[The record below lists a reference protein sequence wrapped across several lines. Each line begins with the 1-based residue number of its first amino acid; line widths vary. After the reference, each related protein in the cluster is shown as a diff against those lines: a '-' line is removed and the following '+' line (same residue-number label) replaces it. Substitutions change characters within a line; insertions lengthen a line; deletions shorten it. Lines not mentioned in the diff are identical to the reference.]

1 MERVTKQAPP
11 LPADQPARLPAL
23 AEMPDR
29 SVTKVT
35 LFGGAVIVFAILLVG
50 WLVYAVTQREA
61 VDKLKTKDLLHL
73 ADSIAA
79 KVDGQIRKAKETS
92 LLMAED
98 PNVIN
103 WVAGGE
109 RDEALG
115 AVVGRKLTLL
125 TSEHG
130 YDNSFLVSAVSNRYW
145 GEGGTVLRTMSRSD
159 PEDAW
164 FYANVDNRKPIEIV
178 LDYAIARGDTF
189 VFVNALIGG
198 AERALG
204 ETGVGLS
211 LKQSAEQFQQFKYGD
226 KSHLWLVDREG
237 TIYLSDRY
245 EQAGTKLNTILP
257 GTVSDELFA
266 GFANTQVVTYRTA
279 QTGTIDLISRPI
291 ESADLDIVFAIPR
304 SESVPFLHK
313 IRTNT
318 LLAVLASLLLIVAFY
333 FYVSRK
339 LADPYKRALRHNEE
353 LELKV
358 AERTR
363 ELSLKHEQLTDGI
376 AYAKRI
382 QDSVLHSEDVLRE
395 AFPVY
400 FAIRQPRDLVGG
412 DFYWAKRVP
421 GGTLA
426 AVADCTG
433 HGVPGAFMTL
443 LAQSLLNRIAEHE
456 CQDDPARLLALLNR
470 HLKRTLRQEARQGDT
485 DDGLDIGL
493 LFIGDSHVLYA
504 GARCPLL
511 VVRGGEA
518 EWIEGDRKSV
528 GYRRTPLEYEFAN
541 VQLELTDDLSLF
553 LSTDGWYDQNGGAND
568 YSFGRTRFAAIVAG
582 QAASGL
588 ENCRTELLQ
597 QLREHAGSKEQ
608 RDDITVLALQPKRKQ
623 VQVGEATR

>member
-1 MERVTKQAPP
+1 MEKVTNQAPP
-11 LPADQPARLPAL
+11 LPAGQPPKPPAL

-35 LFGGAVIVFAILLVG
+35 LFGGAVIVFAVLLVG
-50 WLVYAVTQREA
+50 WLVYSVTQREA

-98 PNVIN
+98 PNVID

-109 RDEALG
+109 RDDALG
-115 AVVGRKLTLL
+115 AVVKRKLAQL

-145 GEGGTVLRTMSRSD
+145 GESGSVLRTMSRNV
-159 PEDAW
+159 PQDAW
-164 FYANVDNRKPIEIV
+164 FYANIDNRKPIEVV
-178 LDYAIARGDTF
+178 LDYAMARGDTF

-211 LKQSAEQFQQFKYGD
+211 LKQSAAQFQQFKYGD
-226 KSHLWLVDREG
+226 KSHLWLVDRAG
-237 TIYLSDRY
+237 TVYLSDRY
-245 EQAGTKLNTILP
+245 DQAGMKLGAILP
-257 GTVSDELFA
+257 GDVTDKLFA
-266 GFANTQVVTYRTA
+266 GFADTQVVTYNA
-279 QTGTIDLISRPI
+279 ASLGTVDLISRPI
-291 ESADLDIVFAIPR
+291 ESAELDIVFAIPR
-304 SESVPFLHK
+304 SESVPFLQT

-318 LLAVLASLLLIVAFY
+318 LLAILVSLLLIVAFY

-358 AERTR
+358 AQRTR
-363 ELSLKHEQLTDGI
+363 ELSLKHEQMTDGI

-382 QDSVLHSEDVLRE
+382 QDSVLHSDDVLRE
-395 AFPVY
+395 AFPAF
-400 FAIRQPRDLVGG
+400 FAIRKPRDLVGG
-412 DFYWAKRVP
+412 DFCWAKQVP
-421 GGTLA
+421 GGTLV

-443 LAQSLLNRIAEHE
+443 LAQALLNRIAEHE
-456 CQDDPARLLALLNR
+456 CQGDPARLLALLNR
-470 HLKRTLRQEARQGDT
+470 HLKRALRQEALQGDI

-493 LFIGDSHVLYA
+493 LYITDRHVLYA

-511 VVRGGEA
+511 VVRGREA

-528 GYRRTPLEYEFAN
+528 GYRRTPIDYEYAN
-541 VQLELTDDLSLF
+541 VQLALTDDLALF
-553 LSTDGWYDQNGGAND
+553 LSTDGWYDQNGGDHD
-568 YSFGRTRFAAIVAG
+568 YSFGKSRFAAIVAG
-582 QAASGL
+582 QAENGL
-588 ENCRTELLQ
+588 ESCKAELLQ
-597 QLREHAGSKEQ
+597 ELREYAGSKEQ

-623 VQVGEATR
+623 VQVGEASP